1 MKTDARASAVFDR
14 PADFDRETDLD
25 IPAVLQLIL
34 EAGAAVADI
43 YQKTYNVTYKGDAS
57 PLTDADLASHRVLV
71 SGLPAVSRQPY
82 PILSEEGRD
91 IPYAERKEWPAFWM
105 IDPLDG
111 TKEFIKRNGEFT
123 INIALI
129 VNGTPY
135 AGFVYAPVPDVLYWG
150 INRHV
155 DGNIDGKDDGKDD
168 GKVDGKVDG
177 NGSAYR
183 LDGASNYRRTRTIS
197 EGIPISGPR
206 RVYGQASGQ
215 PLRIVASRSHLTPET
230 EAFIERVESEAGA
243 VEIAS
248 SGSSLKLCQVAEGA
262 SDLYP
267 RFAPTMEWDTAA
279 ADAVCRAAGCY
290 VLSVEDRLPLRYNKQ
305 NLLNPWFLVGKDV
318 NYHKFI
324 QRGKEYRV

>member
-1 MKTDARASAVFDR
+1 MKTDARASADLDR
-14 PADFDRETDLD
+14 PADFDRKTDFD
-25 IPAVLQLIL
+25 IPAVLRLIL

-43 YQKTYNVTYKGDAS
+43 YRKTYNVTYKGDAS

-71 SGLPAVSRQPY
+71 SGLPAVSRNPY
-82 PILSEEGRD
+82 PILSEEGRN
-91 IPYAERKEWPAFWM
+91 IPHDERKEWEAFWM

-129 VNGTPY
+129 VNGAPY

-150 INRHV
+150 I
-155 DGNIDGKDDGKDD
+155 DGNIDRST
-168 GKVDGKVDG
+168 DG
-177 NGSAYR
+177 NADGNADGNVSAYR
-183 LDGASNYRRTRTIS
+183 LDRASNYERARTIP
-197 EGIPISGPR
+197 EGTPIFGPQ
-206 RVYGQASGQ
+206 RVYSQDSGQ

-230 EAFIERVESEAGA
+230 EAFIRRVESEAGG
-243 VEIAS
+243 VETAS
-248 SGSSLKLCQVAEGA
+248 SGSSLKLCRVAEGA

-290 VLSVEDRLPLRYNKQ
+290 VISIEDRLPLRYNKQ
-305 NLLNPWFLVGKDV
+305 NLLNPWFLVGKDLY
-318 NYHKFI
+318 YHKFI
-324 QRGKEYRV
+324 PGGKEYGI